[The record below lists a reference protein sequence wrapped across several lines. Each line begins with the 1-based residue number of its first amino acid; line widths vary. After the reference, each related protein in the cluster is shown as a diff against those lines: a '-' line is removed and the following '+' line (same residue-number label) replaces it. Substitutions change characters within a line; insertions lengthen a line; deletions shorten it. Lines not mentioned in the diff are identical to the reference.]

1 MATSNAAT
9 TYLERRILDYLFKN
23 DSLSF
28 ASPGN
33 DLYVGLAT
41 AITDVETGTVTEV
54 KVDTEDANYTR
65 KRVVAADWKQSTS
78 TLARGIGTTDTEIQI
93 TDAEAFPTSGTIVID
108 DETITYTG
116 KDGTANADVDG
127 AVSASANVALD
138 GNNGTITVGMI
149 VTGTGISGTVKVLT
163 VTSQQAI
170 VLDTA
175 VTLADDTLLN
185 FDGTNTLTG
194 CTRGTSSTTAVNH
207 VTADVNGAVSAS
219 TTVIMDNVFGT
230 LVVGARIRGTG
241 ITGPVH
247 VASITSQVGAIAGT
261 ATVVL
266 DTAVTI
272 SDDVAVTFDAE
283 SIVCDQQQVIN
294 DNNIE
299 FPAAAGTAATYTVT
313 HAFVADGDIATA
325 NVNGATTASKTVVL
339 DGNVG
344 TIAVGDIVT
353 GTGISGSPSGIVR
366 VQVVTSQ
373 ANIDLD
379 TAVTLANDAV
389 LTFDGTDKLFVGE
402 LDVSKTI
409 ATGDIFRI
417 NSGNLSIELK

>member
-78 TLARGIGTTDTEIQI
+78 TLARGIGTTDTEVQI

-127 AVSASANVALD
+127 AVSASANVVLD

-149 VTGTGISGTVKVLT
+149 VTGTGITGTVKVLT

-185 FDGTNTLTG
+185 FNGVNTLTG

-219 TTVIMDNVFGT
+219 TTVVMDNVFGT

-247 VASITSQVGAIAGT
+247 VASITAQVGAIAGT

-272 SDDVAVTFDAE
+272 SADVAVTFDAE
-283 SIVCDQQQVIN
+283 SVVCDQQQVIN

-353 GTGISGSPSGIVR
+353 GTGITGSPSGIVR
-366 VQVVTSQ
+366 VQTVTSQ
-373 ANIDLD
+373 TNIDLD

-389 LTFDGTDKLFVGE
+389 LTFDGTDKLFVGQ

>member
-54 KVDTEDANYTR
+54 QVDTDDANYTR
-65 KRVVAADWKQSTS
+65 KRVVAADWKQSAS

-149 VTGTGISGTVKVLT
+149 VTGTGITGTVKVLT

-175 VTLADDTLLN
+175 VTLANDTLLN

-194 CTRGTSSTTAVNH
+194 CTRGASSTTAVNH

-219 TTVIMDNVFGT
+219 TTVVMDNVFGT

-247 VASITSQVGAIAGT
+247 VASITAQVGAIAGT

-283 SIVCDQQQVIN
+283 SVVCDQQQVIN

-353 GTGISGSPSGIVR
+353 GTGITGSPSGIVR
-366 VQVVTSQ
+366 VQTVTSQ
-373 ANIDLD
+373 TNIDLD

-389 LTFDGTDKLFVGE
+389 LTFDGTDKLFIGQ

>member
-54 KVDTEDANYTR
+54 QVDTDDANYTR

-127 AVSASANVALD
+127 AVSASANVVLD

-149 VTGTGISGTVKVLT
+149 VTGTGITGTVKVLT

-194 CTRGTSSTTAVNH
+194 CTRGASSTTAVNH

-379 TAVTLANDAV
+379 TAVTLADDAV

>member
-9 TYLERRILDYLFKN
+9 TYLERRILDYLFKG

-33 DLYVGLAT
+33 NLYVGLAT
-41 AITDVETGTVTEV
+41 AVTDVETGTVTEV
-54 KVDTEDANYTR
+54 QVDTDDANYTR
-65 KRVVAADWKQSTS
+65 QRVVAADWKQSTS
-78 TLARGIGTTDTEIQI
+78 TLARGIGTTDTEIQV
-93 TDAEAFPTSGTIVID
+93 TDTEAFPTSGTIVID
-108 DETITYTG
+108 DEIITYAA
-116 KDGTANADVDG
+116 KDGTANADVNG
-127 AVSASANVALD
+127 AVTASPNVALD

-163 VTSQQAI
+163 VTSQNAI
-170 VLDTA
+170 VLDTS

-219 TTVIMDNVFGT
+219 ATVVLDNVFGT

-241 ITGPVH
+241 ISAPVH
-247 VASITSQVGAIAGT
+247 IASITAQSGTSQGT

-266 DTAVTI
+266 DTTVTI

-283 SIVCDQQQVIN
+283 SVLCDQQQVIN
-294 DNNIE
+294 DDNIE

-313 HAFVADGDIATA
+313 HAFVADGNLATA
-325 NVNGATTASKTVVL
+325 AVNGATTASKTVVV

-353 GTGISGSPSGIVR
+353 GTGITGSPSGVVR
-366 VQVVTSQ
+366 VQTVTSQ
-373 ANIDLD
+373 TNIDLD
-379 TAVTLANDAV
+379 TAVTLADNDV
-389 LTFDGTDKLFVGE
+389 LTFDGTNKLFVGE

>member
-54 KVDTEDANYTR
+54 QIDTDDANYTR

-78 TLARGIGTTDTEIQI
+78 TLARGIGTADTEIQI

-127 AVSASANVALD
+127 AVSASANVVLD

-149 VTGTGISGTVKVLT
+149 VTGTGITGTVKVLT

-219 TTVIMDNVFGT
+219 TTVVMDNVFGT

-247 VASITSQVGAIAGT
+247 VASVTSQVGAIAGT

-325 NVNGATTASKTVVL
+325 AVNGATTASKTVVL

-353 GTGISGSPSGIVR
+353 GTGITGSPSGIVR
-366 VQVVTSQ
+366 VQTVTSQ
-373 ANIDLD
+373 TSIDLD
-379 TAVTLANDAV
+379 TAVTLANDDV

>member
-54 KVDTEDANYTR
+54 QVDTDDANYTR

-78 TLARGIGTTDTEIQI
+78 TLARGIGTTDTEVQI

-127 AVSASANVALD
+127 AVSASANVVLD

-149 VTGTGISGTVKVLT
+149 VTGTGITGTVKVLT

-185 FDGTNTLTG
+185 FNGVNTLTG

-247 VASITSQVGAIAGT
+247 VASITAQVGAIAGT

-366 VQVVTSQ
+366 VQTVTSQ

-379 TAVTLANDAV
+379 TAVTLADNAV

>member
-54 KVDTEDANYTR
+54 QVDTDDANYTR

-127 AVSASANVALD
+127 AVSASANVVLD

-219 TTVIMDNVFGT
+219 ATVVMDNVFGT

-247 VASITSQVGAIAGT
+247 VASITAQVGAIAGT

-272 SDDVAVTFDAE
+272 ADDVAVTFDAE

-353 GTGISGSPSGIVR
+353 GTGITGSPSGIVR
-366 VQVVTSQ
+366 VQTVTSQ
-373 ANIDLD
+373 TNIDLD
-379 TAVTLANDAV
+379 TAVTLADDDV

>member
-54 KVDTEDANYTR
+54 QVDTDDANYTR
-65 KRVVAADWKQSTS
+65 KRVVTADWKQSTS

-127 AVSASANVALD
+127 AVSASANVVLD

-247 VASITSQVGAIAGT
+247 VASITAQVGAIAGT

-366 VQVVTSQ
+366 VQTVTSQ

-379 TAVTLANDAV
+379 TAVTLADNAV

>member
-33 DLYVGLAT
+33 DIYVGLAT

-54 KVDTEDANYTR
+54 QIDTDDANYTR

-78 TLARGIGTTDTEIQI
+78 TLARGIGTADTEIQI

-127 AVSASANVALD
+127 AVSASANVVLD

-149 VTGTGISGTVKVLT
+149 VTGTGITGTVKVLT

-219 TTVIMDNVFGT
+219 TTVVMDNVFGT

-325 NVNGATTASKTVVL
+325 AVNGATTASKTVVL

-353 GTGISGSPSGIVR
+353 GTGITGSPSGIVR
-366 VQVVTSQ
+366 VQTVTSQ
-373 ANIDLD
+373 TNIDLD

-389 LTFDGTDKLFVGE
+389 LTFDGTDKLFIGE